1 MPNKSTYIFLKV
13 TFLMS
18 KSVIMKNIIL
28 LSLITFSFSTYAEVF
43 SSTVDG
49 LTIANAHEL
58 VKKPG
63 RVIRGSE
70 PKKKLSELIKL
81 GVTDVV
87 LFKNDVKG
95 EVKAEIAELKKAG
108 IKGDHVLSLPFKW
121 KDITDEEESC
131 EQALTALNF
140 LIDVAQTKGSLVYFH
155 CTAGEDRTGL
165 LAGIFRMAYSGWT
178 MEKAYSD
185 EMCEHG
191 FAHGNSKKPFPVAKT
206 VQVGLG
212 EIFQKLALIINTA
225 GKLPSYPLSLCKQ
238 MDKLTI
244 KKPLDNC
251 NKSSFAE

>member
-1 MPNKSTYIFLKV
+1 MLIFLKL
-13 TFLMS
+13 TSFMS
-18 KSVIMKNIIL
+18 KSVNMNNIIL
-28 LSLITFSFSTYAEVF
+28 LSLLSLSFSTYAEVF
-43 SSTVDG
+43 DSTVDG

-70 PKKKLSELIKL
+70 PKKKLSELITL

-95 EVKAEIAELKKAG
+95 EVKAEIAELKKVG
-108 IKGDHVLSLPFKW
+108 IKGGHVLSLPFKW

-140 LIDVAQTKGSLVYFH
+140 LIDVAQTKGSLAYFH

-165 LAGIFRMAYSGWT
+165 LAGIFRMAYNGWT

-185 EMCEHG
+185 EMCGHG
-191 FAHGNSKKPFPVAKT
+191 FAHGNPKKPFPVAKT

-212 EIFQKLALIINTA
+212 DVFQKLAMIINDA
-225 GKLPSYPLSLCKQ
+225 GKLPAYPLSLCKK

-244 KKPLDNC
+244 EKPLDHC
-251 NKSSFAE
+251 PKSSLAK